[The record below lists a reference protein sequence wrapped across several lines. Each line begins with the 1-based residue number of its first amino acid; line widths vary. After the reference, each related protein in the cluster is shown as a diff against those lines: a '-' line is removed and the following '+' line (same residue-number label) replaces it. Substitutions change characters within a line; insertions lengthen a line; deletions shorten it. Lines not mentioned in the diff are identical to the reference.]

1 MKADSGDHLLIRAAV
16 SLVCGMLAL
25 IACYIVIS
33 RASRSRTDVY
43 AAFTADGTLPIVKS
57 AVFPHGTV
65 NPNTATA
72 EELKQIPGIGPKTAE
87 AIILE
92 RETNG
97 PFRYPE
103 DLMSVSGIGPKK
115 LESFLP
121 YLDFSQ

>member
-1 MKADSGDHLLIRAAV
+1 MKADSGNHLMIRAAV

-33 RASRSRTDVY
+33 RTSRSRTDVY
-43 AAFTADGTLPIVKS
+43 AAFAADGTMPIVKS
-57 AVFPHGTV
+57 DVFPHGNV

-72 EELKQIPGIGPKTAE
+72 EELRQIPGIGPKTAE